1 MRNHESKLGVS
12 AGTWWNLRL
21 LYYWNKR
28 MMAVGKE
35 QHYHVLR
42 QKLLQ
47 QISNRKTENH
57 ADALG
62 PRKAMYNLIGSH
74 LSNLDSLLAGRIPLY
89 IRSANVV
96 HAAML
101 IKLSKPLS
109 SQFCTQDAHILR
121 ITVTVGSISPNVNS
135 SLDISSIRSSR
146 DASCHPL
153 LRLK

>member
-1 MRNHESKLGVS
+1 
-12 AGTWWNLRL
+12 
-21 LYYWNKR
+21 
-28 MMAVGKE
+28 MAVGKG

-62 PRKAMYNLIGSH
+62 PRKAMYNLVGIYR
-74 LSNLDSLLAGRIPLY
+74 LNLDSLLAGRIPLY

-109 SQFCTQDAHILR
+109 SQFCMQDGHILR
-121 ITVTVGSISPNVNS
+121 ITGTVGSIASNVNS

-153 LRLK
+153 PRLE